1 VIAELPAPTPHETP
15 PTTTTPPPSPTASA
29 NFIAQNLEI
38 TPGKQVTGA
47 GVAVFRVEAGE
58 SVTITANVINNGG
71 AEGSYIARLEL
82 NGETLASQ
90 EISLQPG
97 QSKQVVFVV
106 TDNAPGR
113 YVVQIG
119 DLSGEFESVSW
130 TNWWLIGGLI
140 AGVTLL
146 AWYYGYYRRRH
157 LRPPG

>member
-1 VIAELPAPTPHETP
+1 M
-15 PTTTTPPPSPTASA
+15 
-29 NFIAQNLEI
+29 
-38 TPGKQVTGA
+38 

-82 NGETLASQ
+82 NGETIASQ

-106 TDNAPGR
+106 TDNAPGQ
-113 YVVQIG
+113 YSVQIG
-119 DLSGEFESVSW
+119 DLSGEFETLTW

-140 AGVTLL
+140 AGIGVLIWLT
-146 AWYYGYYRRRH
+146 WYYYRRRH

>member
-1 VIAELPAPTPHETP
+1 
-15 PTTTTPPPSPTASA
+15 
-29 NFIAQNLEI
+29 
-38 TPGKQVTGA
+38 
-47 GVAVFRVEAGE
+47 VAVFRVEAGE

-106 TDNAPGR
+106 TDNAPGQ
-113 YVVQIG
+113 YSVQIG
-119 DLSGEFESVSW
+119 DLSGEFETLMW
-130 TNWWLIGGLI
+130 FNWWLIGGLI